1 VFGVDDPATVEAVRA
16 YVKLLRASRCVAART
31 ERALAAEGL
40 TLTQLGVL
48 EALLHKG
55 PLTHRE
61 IGRKLLTSA
70 GNLTD
75 VVRKLETRGLV
86 CRESVAGDR
95 RQVAVALTATGRAL
109 IGELFP
115 RHAGDIARAMAGLSS
130 AEQVQL
136 GELLRRLGRAA
147 RDQG

>member
-1 VFGVDDPATVEAVRA
+1 MFGVDDPATVEAVRA
-16 YVKLLRASRCVAART
+16 YVKLLRASHCVAART

-55 PLTHRE
+55 PLSHRE

-75 VVRKLETRGLV
+75 VVRKLEARGLV
-86 CRESVAGDR
+86 CRERVAGDR
-95 RQVAVALTATGRAL
+95 RQVAVALTGDGRAL
-109 IGELFP
+109 IEGLFP
-115 RHAGDIARAMAGLSS
+115 LHAADIGRAMAGLST

-136 GELLRRLGRAA
+136 GELLRRLGRVA
-147 RDQG
+147 QGEG